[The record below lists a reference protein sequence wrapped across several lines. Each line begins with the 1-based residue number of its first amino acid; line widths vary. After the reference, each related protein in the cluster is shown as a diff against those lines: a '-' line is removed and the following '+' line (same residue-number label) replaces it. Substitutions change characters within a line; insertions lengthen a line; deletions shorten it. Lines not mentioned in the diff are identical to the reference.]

1 MLVYEFY
8 IDLIA
13 MKDDTRAQVEDLP
26 LPKHFTIKAYCPAT
40 FKENKDDSVEKIDTT
55 LKYSFIPSIHIGSLI
70 EFRGTPYKRERNK
83 ARNIVIPQQ
92 IKTANEIEMDRHYI
106 RIMPPNQESVKR
118 YNVYRE
124 AAEKK
129 EKKEQQERDKSER
142 EWERKKW
149 ISNRIEDVKK
159 HWVSI
164 TLTLLA
170 IVAGYIVA
178 KIFNYTKVW
187 TIYVLFRQTSQGG
200 PQLLSATYIH

>member
-55 LKYSFIPSIHIGSLI
+55 LEYSFIPSIHIGSLI

-149 ISNRIEDVKK
+149 ISSRIEDVKK

-170 IVAGYIVA
+170 IVAGYIIA
-178 KIFNYTKVW
+178 KIFN
-187 TIYVLFRQTSQGG
+187 
-200 PQLLSATYIH
+200 

>member
-1 MLVYEFY
+1 METPQKELGGSRITDWGGMLVYEFY

-55 LKYSFIPSIHIGSLI
+55 LEYSFIPSIHIGSLI

-118 YNVYRE
+118 YNV
-124 AAEKK
+124 
-129 EKKEQQERDKSER
+129 S
-142 EWERKKW
+142 
-149 ISNRIEDVKK
+149 
-159 HWVSI
+159 
-164 TLTLLA
+164 
-170 IVAGYIVA
+170 
-178 KIFNYTKVW
+178 
-187 TIYVLFRQTSQGG
+187 
-200 PQLLSATYIH
+200 